1 MSSASPNS
9 NLQRLYKLSRSWSS
23 LDRFM
28 KLLISTCEFFP
39 LEFWMHAMRSLLV
52 EVLMILLLP
61 LTLLY
66 ICIYTCWS
74 TVGGIHWNC
83 WVRDRSGMVA
93 GGFTAGV
100 VPVLQVLL
108 QVLLR
113 LLQTT
118 EVRHSPL
125 RFLLLATSHPCS
137 SPLAHRLVC
146 VWIPLLLLNLPAYI
160 KFSSMVV
167 LCTSSLAS

>member
-1 MSSASPNS
+1 MIKP
-9 NLQRLYKLSRSWSS
+9 
-23 LDRFM
+23 
-28 KLLISTCEFFP
+28 
-39 LEFWMHAMRSLLV
+39 RSLHEAVDQHLWV
-52 EVLMILLLP
+52 FPTRVFNAFNEKFVGSCFMEVLMILLLP
-61 LTLLY
+61 LTLL
-66 ICIYTCWS
+66 YTCWS

-83 WVRDRSGMVA
+83 WLRDRSGMVA

-146 VWIPLLLLNLPAYI
+146 VWIPLLLLNLPASWIYY
-160 KFSSMVV
+160 FFPW
-167 LCTSSLAS
+167 

>member
-1 MSSASPNS
+1 MIRP
-9 NLQRLYKLSRSWSS
+9 
-23 LDRFM
+23 
-28 KLLISTCEFFP
+28 
-39 LEFWMHAMRSLLV
+39 RSLHEAVDQHLWVFPTRVFNACNEKFVGCCFV

-66 ICIYTCWS
+66 ICMYTCWS

-93 GGFTAGV
+93 GGFTTGV

-108 QVLLR
+108 HVLLR

-146 VWIPLLLLNLPAYI
+146 VWIPLLLLNLPASCI
-160 KFSSMVV
+160 KNF
-167 LCTSSLAS
+167 LPW